1 MNFKPVLYYQTD
13 VRWRYNDYS
22 APGEKTT
29 IGASGCGPTSMAMI
43 LATWADKSI
52 TPATECRWALQHGYK
67 CPHSGTYYG
76 YFVPAAS
83 RYGLTCE
90 RLNTASIYGNKTS
103 TLHKKIV
110 EALKNGDL
118 VIACMGKGTWTSSGH
133 YIVAYWVD
141 EAKNLIYINDPASSR
156 AERVMGNYNTFK
168 SQVKY
173 YWVVHKPKTV
183 KKEEP
188 DMSMTE
194 TDVRKIV
201 REELA
206 SDAFKKAITEA
217 VNEAVEPRYE
227 RLEDLPYGDD
237 TIAKLVN
244 ANALRGDGHGLDL
257 PETMLKT
264 LMVVDRMGA
273 FKDD

>member
-1 MNFKPVLYYQTD
+1 MNLKPVLYYQTD
-13 VRWRYNDYS
+13 ARWRYDDYS

-43 LATWADKSI
+43 LATWADKSV
-52 TPATECRWALQHGYK
+52 TPATECKWALQHGYK

-76 YFVPAAS
+76 YFVPAAA

-103 TLHKKIV
+103 MLHKKVV

-118 VIACMGKGTWTSSGH
+118 VVACMGKGTWTSSGH
-133 YIVAYWVD
+133 YIVVYWVD
-141 EAKNLIYINDPASSR
+141 EVKNLIYINDPASSR
-156 AERVMGNYNTFK
+156 TERVMGNYNTFK

-173 YWVVHKPKTV
+173 YWIVRKPKSA

-188 DMSMTE
+188 DM
-194 TDVRKIV
+194 TDAEVRKIV

-206 SDAFKKAITEA
+206 SDAFKKVIKETVA
-217 VNEAVEPRYE
+217 EAVEPKYE
-227 RLEDLPYGDD
+227 RIEDLPFGAD
-237 TIAKLVN
+237 TVEKLIK
-244 ANALRGDGHGLDL
+244 AGALRGDGHGLDL
-257 PETMLKT
+257 PYSVLKT
-264 LMVVDRMGA
+264 LVVADRMGA
-273 FKDD
+273 FGGGE